1 MRSYRVTGWFV
12 LRLLCLVL
20 LTYVTVQD
28 QVIVMGPGY
37 LEGGQLEH
45 HKQVLAGTAG
55 DPWQYRVFSEYLA
68 EGLIRLAGLLGAA
81 HPATIVFVALRVAQN
96 LAIFVAAWLYFRR
109 LGLPELAAC
118 LGVGCL
124 AGGMMQGYYNSDLQ
138 LSTYFDLLYY
148 LLAGLIILSGR
159 RLWLIVPLTVL
170 AAFTRETGGLIP
182 VMLAAVGL
190 TWDVSQRRPALI
202 IAGVSLCLFGA
213 VVLGL
218 RQAYPPQSLLLRTVG
233 YTPGSIDTLVFNLT
247 RAITY
252 VKVVGVMGVFPVIA
266 LYAYRTWPGVLRA
279 FFWGVVP
286 VWVTVHLL
294 TMIAA
299 EARSFLVPQALVFIP
314 GALRAIR
321 SD

>member
-1 MRSYRVTGWFV
+1 M
-12 LRLLCLVL
+12 LCLIL

-45 HKQVLAGTAG
+45 HRQVLSGTAG

-68 EGLIRLAGLLGAA
+68 EGLIRLAGLLGVA
-81 HPATIVFVALRVAQN
+81 HPAATVFVALRVAQN
-96 LAIFVAAWLYFRR
+96 AAIFVAAWLYFRW
-109 LGLPELAAC
+109 LGLAELAAW

-138 LSTYFDLLYY
+138 LSTYFDLLFY
-148 LLAGLIILSGR
+148 LLAGLIIRSGR
-159 RLWLIVPLTVL
+159 RLWLIVPLTAL

-182 VMLAAVGL
+182 VMLAAAAL
-190 TWDVSQRRPALI
+190 TRQAPGRREGLI
-202 IAGVSLCLFGA
+202 IASVSLCLYGTII
-213 VVLGL
+213 LGL
-218 RQAYPPQSLLLRTVG
+218 RYAYAPQATLLRTVG
-233 YTPGSIDTLVFNLT
+233 HTPGSIDTLVFNLT

-252 VKVVGVMGVFPVIA
+252 VKVVGVMGIFPVIA
-266 LYAYRTWPGVLRA
+266 LYAYREWPGVLRA

-286 VWVTVHLL
+286 VWVVIHLL
-294 TMIAA
+294 TTMAA
-299 EARSFLVPQALVFIP
+299 EARYFLVPQALVFIP

-321 SD
+321 TTSRT